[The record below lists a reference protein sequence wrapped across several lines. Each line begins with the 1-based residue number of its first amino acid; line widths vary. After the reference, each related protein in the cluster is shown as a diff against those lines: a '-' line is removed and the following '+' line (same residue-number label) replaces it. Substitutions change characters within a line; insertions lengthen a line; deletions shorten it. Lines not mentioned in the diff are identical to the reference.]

1 VFTMRVG
8 NLLAGERVTVRLVMT
23 GPLPWDEGEA
33 TFRFPLVV
41 APRYIP
47 GAPLEGEPVGS
58 GTEPDTDAVP
68 DASRITPP
76 VLLPGFPNPVVLSI
90 RVRIDP
96 AGLDLDFRLLM
107 KTLLS
112 LKVRNYE
119 EACWGYNFPWQSRAF
134 YAPVGMPNVV
144 CTTLAANA
152 YLDWYEASR
161 DERVLEVAASSGRF
175 LLERINKTVDGDSF
189 CFSYTPGD
197 QTCVHNVN
205 LMAAELLSR
214 LYTITRS
221 EEFREAAVSA
231 AKFSINRQ
239 RPDGSWPYGEA
250 DNQGWIDSIHTAFI
264 LISLKRIIGFLDEP
278 GWRENLQAGYRF
290 YANNFLLADGRPKY
304 YHNKLFP
311 VDAHSAAAAI
321 IALVELSD
329 SVPGSLEMAENVIGW
344 ALANLQDPTG
354 YFYYQRRRFYTI
366 KIPYFRWAQAW
377 MLYALACYTVGVRV
391 KLNG

>member
-1 VFTMRVG
+1 LVKRSPINVRP
-8 NLLAGERVTVRLVMT
+8 LLGIKKGLNSKGIALAARAILMLKGAARFSVSPARGVPVNGGETV
-23 GPLPWDEGEA
+23 
-33 TFRFPLVV
+33 
-41 APRYIP
+41 
-47 GAPLEGEPVGS
+47 
-58 GTEPDTDAVP
+58 
-68 DASRITPP
+68 
-76 VLLPGFPNPVVLSI
+76 
-90 RVRIDP
+90 IDP
-96 AGLDLDFRLLM
+96 EGLDLDFSLLM

-134 YAPVGMPNVV
+134 YAPEGMPNVV
-144 CTTLAANA
+144 CTTVAANA
-152 YLDWYEASR
+152 YLDWYESSR

-175 LLERINKTVDGDSF
+175 LLDRINRTVDGESF
-189 CFSYTPGD
+189 CFSYTTGD
-197 QTCVHNVN
+197 QSCVHNVN
-205 LMAAELLSR
+205 FMAAELLTR
-214 LYTITRS
+214 LHGITGS

-377 MLYALACYTVGVRV
+377 MLYALASYMAGIRV